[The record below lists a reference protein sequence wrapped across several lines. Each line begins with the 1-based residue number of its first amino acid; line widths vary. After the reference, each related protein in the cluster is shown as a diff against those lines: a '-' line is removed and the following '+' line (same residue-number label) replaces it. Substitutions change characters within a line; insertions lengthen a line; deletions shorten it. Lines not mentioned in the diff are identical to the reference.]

1 MRGCGMND
9 ARMRNRT
16 VASMTALEES
26 IKDVAALAAKPKPD
40 WDEVF
45 ALSKKIARISGD
57 YEWELGK
64 AIRGIG

>member
-1 MRGCGMND
+1 MND
-9 ARMRNRT
+9 TRMRNRT
-16 VASMTALEES
+16 IATMTALEES
-26 IKDVAALAAKPKPD
+26 ITDVAVLAAKSKPD

>member
-9 ARMRNRT
+9 TRMRNRT

-26 IKDVAALAAKPKPD
+26 ITDVAVLAAKPKPD
-40 WDEVF
+40 WDEIF
-45 ALSKKIARISGD
+45 ALSKKIARIAGD

-64 AIRGIG
+64 AMSGIG

>member
-9 ARMRNRT
+9 TRMRNRT
-16 VASMTALEES
+16 
-26 IKDVAALAAKPKPD
+26 VAALAAKPKPD
-40 WDEVF
+40 WDEIF

-64 AIRGIG
+64 AMRGIG

>member
-9 ARMRNRT
+9 TRMRNRT

-26 IKDVAALAAKPKPD
+26 IKDVAALAAKAKPD